1 MRFSSPMK
9 DSPTFCGFYGRT
21 FIRDC
26 NRFFTESQSKAK
38 MIEYTK
44 ELVWNILE

>member
-1 MRFSSPMK
+1 MHWR
-9 DSPTFCGFYGRT
+9 RT

-38 MIEYTK
+38 MIEYIK
-44 ELVWNILE
+44 EIQRVGMKYNGIDLVEAELIL